1 MKIRSLELIGFKSFY
16 EKTTIQFQ
24 DGINAIVG
32 PNGCGKSNILDAI
45 RWVLGEQNPRR
56 LRAEGMEEVVSNGGE
71 TSKPLG
77 MGEVSLAL
85 TDVSH
90 KGYEEVVIKRRLF
103 RSGESE
109 YYINGTPCRLKDI
122 TEMFLDTG
130 AGARAYSTVDQGKVE
145 HLITAKPEEKRT
157 LIEEAAGI
165 VRYRVRRRETE
176 RKIES
181 TKENLRRLK
190 DIMDEINRQM
200 GSLSRQARDAEEFKR
215 LSEEARSLESRI
227 IYSKLYKME
236 EEKNRLIQE
245 KSELEEQVLS
255 LSEQIKNK
263 ESIHENIEAKT
274 NFVERKLEELG
285 KEIYDLKS
293 ELQAKEALEELV
305 RSEVSGIDEFIKRL
319 EKEIELLL
327 EESERVNI
335 QINLKQ
341 KILGEVKADLS
352 NKEHKLERREEVLSE
367 IKAGFTINQT
377 ELEGTRTSLFEM
389 LDRYSSLRGSALGY
403 ERELSEL
410 QSRRQRT
417 NKEIGEVEVEKKKT
431 MSRISELQGYVN
443 ANEERRIKVEERKE
457 AIGLSL
463 ASLSATQE
471 SKRNEIEG
479 LSERFKEA
487 QPRLNVLKQIETS
500 YEWLPEGIRRFLLEK
515 KGNGILGVIAD
526 FISVP
531 KGYERALEAAFGEKL
546 KWAIVK
552 ESEEALSAVEY
563 LRELSIGRGTF
574 VPINN
579 TRKIEVLD
587 KNGNGIAPLSD
598 IVKVEGIDKDII
610 DNMLTNV
617 FVVSSLREALN
628 LKDEIED
635 GASFVTLGGDMLDST
650 GAISGGLATEGV
662 FERKREIEELT
673 IDTQNLEAEISRISK
688 EIESNQEEVEKL
700 QLTLRDLENELIEI
714 EIRGAEIKTDIANL
728 QDNIAKTNMRYGV
741 VEFDLKEIDSEI
753 LDRGGKLQVAQEAIK
768 QVEDQKIFL
777 EEKYA
782 KLKEGAEKL
791 EEEERHIEREITDLK
806 VEIAALIEK
815 EKGIDEDLGELGR
828 RQNEIRERIELEAK
842 EVGKKKQEKL
852 NFIKTEE
859 DAKRDVKSLL
869 SLLGQKDEELLV
881 KRNQKEELLL
891 QIKTAIEDKQ
901 RLNEE
906 IKGHE
911 KKISSLD
918 LRLNSLQIEIEHLRE
933 TIRET
938 GSSLT
943 SHDDPNEALMSIDP
957 ENLKGLVK
965 EGEETRLLKLK
976 ERIQKF
982 GPVNLLAPE
991 EYKSLEERFKFL
1003 SAQNEDLVNAISSL
1017 KKAMNKIDRESEK
1030 RFNATFEVLNKKFQE
1045 VFSRMFRGGEAKLVL
1060 TNNEDL
1066 LETGVDVMVRPKGK
1080 RFQSVSL
1087 LSGGEKA
1094 LSAIAL
1100 VLSACFIRP
1109 APFLLFDEIDAPLDD
1124 ANTGQVTDLLE
1135 EATKDSQIIIITH
1148 NKKTMK
1154 VARTLVGIT
1163 SDGRSTSKVVSVE
1176 LRGN

>member
-200 GSLSRQARDAEEFKR
+200 GSLSRQARDEEEFKC

-263 ESIHENIEAKT
+263 ESIHE
-274 NFVERKLEELG
+274 
-285 KEIYDLKS
+285 
-293 ELQAKEALEELV
+293 
-305 RSEVSGIDEFIKRL
+305 
-319 EKEIELLL
+319 
-327 EESERVNI
+327 ESERVNI

-352 NKEHKLERREEVLSE
+352 NKEHKLKRREEVLSG

-389 LDRYSSLRGSALGY
+389 LDKSSSLRGSALGY

-417 NKEIGEVEVEKKKT
+417 NKEFGEVEIERKKT
-431 MSRISELQGYVN
+431 ISRISELQGYVN

-768 QVEDQKIFL
+768 QVKDQKIFL

-791 EEEERHIEREITDLK
+791 EEEERHIEKEITDLK

-906 IKGHE
+906 KKGHE

-943 SHDDPNEALMSIDP
+943 SHDDP
-957 ENLKGLVK
+957 K
-965 EGEETRLLKLK
+965 EGYE
-976 ERIQKF
+976 Q
-982 GPVNLLAPE
+982 
-991 EYKSLEERFKFL
+991 
-1003 SAQNEDLVNAISSL
+1003 D
-1017 KKAMNKIDRESEK
+1017 
-1030 RFNATFEVLNKKFQE
+1030 
-1045 VFSRMFRGGEAKLVL
+1045 
-1060 TNNEDL
+1060 
-1066 LETGVDVMVRPKGK
+1066 
-1080 RFQSVSL
+1080 
-1087 LSGGEKA
+1087 
-1094 LSAIAL
+1094 
-1100 VLSACFIRP
+1100 
-1109 APFLLFDEIDAPLDD
+1109 
-1124 ANTGQVTDLLE
+1124 
-1135 EATKDSQIIIITH
+1135 
-1148 NKKTMK
+1148 
-1154 VARTLVGIT
+1154 
-1163 SDGRSTSKVVSVE
+1163 
-1176 LRGN
+1176 

>member
-263 ESIHENIEAKT
+263 ESIHENIEATT
-274 NFVERKLEELG
+274 NFVERKLEE
-285 KEIYDLKS
+285 
-293 ELQAKEALEELV
+293 
-305 RSEVSGIDEFIKRL
+305 L

-352 NKEHKLERREEVLSE
+352 NKEHKLKRREEVLSE

-431 MSRISELQGYVN
+431 ISRISELQGYVN

-728 QDNIAKTNMRYGV
+728 QDNIAKTKMRYGV

-815 EKGIDEDLGELGR
+815 EKG
-828 RQNEIRERIELEAK
+828 
-842 EVGKKKQEKL
+842 
-852 NFIKTEE
+852 T
-859 DAKRDVKSLL
+859 
-869 SLLGQKDEELLV
+869 
-881 KRNQKEELLL
+881 
-891 QIKTAIEDKQ
+891 
-901 RLNEE
+901 
-906 IKGHE
+906 
-911 KKISSLD
+911 
-918 LRLNSLQIEIEHLRE
+918 
-933 TIRET
+933 
-938 GSSLT
+938 
-943 SHDDPNEALMSIDP
+943 
-957 ENLKGLVK
+957 
-965 EGEETRLLKLK
+965 
-976 ERIQKF
+976 
-982 GPVNLLAPE
+982 
-991 EYKSLEERFKFL
+991 
-1003 SAQNEDLVNAISSL
+1003 
-1017 KKAMNKIDRESEK
+1017 
-1030 RFNATFEVLNKKFQE
+1030 
-1045 VFSRMFRGGEAKLVL
+1045 
-1060 TNNEDL
+1060 
-1066 LETGVDVMVRPKGK
+1066 
-1080 RFQSVSL
+1080 
-1087 LSGGEKA
+1087 
-1094 LSAIAL
+1094 
-1100 VLSACFIRP
+1100 
-1109 APFLLFDEIDAPLDD
+1109 
-1124 ANTGQVTDLLE
+1124 
-1135 EATKDSQIIIITH
+1135 
-1148 NKKTMK
+1148 
-1154 VARTLVGIT
+1154 
-1163 SDGRSTSKVVSVE
+1163 
-1176 LRGN
+1176 

>member
-1 MKIRSLELIGFKSFY
+1 MRIKSLELIGFKSFY
-16 EKTTIQFQ
+16 EKTTVQFQ

-71 TSKPLG
+71 TSKPFG
-77 MGEVSLAL
+77 MAEVSLAL
-85 TDVSH
+85 TDASH

-109 YYINGTPCRLKDI
+109 YSINGTPCRLKDI

-190 DIMDEINRQM
+190 DVMDEINRQM
-200 GSLSRQARDAEEFKR
+200 GSLSRQARDAEGFKR
-215 LSEEARSLESRI
+215 LSEEARSLELRI

-236 EEKNRLIQE
+236 EEKNRLLQE

-274 NFVERKLEELG
+274 NLVEHKLEELG
-285 KEIYDLKS
+285 KEIYDLKL

-305 RSEVSGIDEFIKRL
+305 RSEVSGIDELIKRL

-352 NKEHKLERREEVLSE
+352 NKEHELKLREGVLSE
-367 IKAGFTINQT
+367 IKAGFTTNQT
-377 ELEGTRTSLFEM
+377 ELEGTRTSLFAM
-389 LDRYSSLRGSALGY
+389 LDKFSSLRGSALGY
-403 ERELSEL
+403 ERELYEL

-417 NKEIGEVEVEKKKT
+417 NKEIGEVEIEKKKT
-431 MSRISELQGYVN
+431 ISRISELQDYVN
-443 ANEERRIKVEERKE
+443 ANEKRRIKVEGRKE

-487 QPRLNVLKQIETS
+487 QSRLNVLKQIETS

-546 KWAIVK
+546 KWAIVR

-563 LRELSIGRGTF
+563 LRELSLGRGTF

-579 TRKIEVLD
+579 TRRIEVLD
-587 KNGNGIAPLSD
+587 KNGNGIVPLSD

-628 LKDEIED
+628 LKDTIED

-650 GAISGGLATEGV
+650 GAISGGLAVEGV

-673 IDTQNLEAEISRISK
+673 IDTQNLEAGLSRISK

-714 EIRGAEIKTDIANL
+714 EIKGAEIKPDITNL
-728 QDNIAKTNMRYGV
+728 QDNIAKTNMRYEV
-741 VEFDLKEIDSEI
+741 VEFDLNEIDSEI
-753 LDRGGKLQVAQEAIK
+753 LDREGKLQEAQEAIK
-768 QVEDQKIFL
+768 QVEDQKMFL

-791 EEEERHIEREITDLK
+791 EEEEKHIERKITDLK
-806 VEIAALIEK
+806 IELAALIEK

-828 RQNEIRERIELEAK
+828 RKNDIRERIELEAK
-842 EVGKKKQEKL
+842 EVEKKKQEKL

-869 SLLGQKDEELLV
+869 SLLSQRDEEMLV
-881 KRNQKEELLL
+881 KRNEKDELLL

-933 TIRET
+933 TIREN
-938 GSSLT
+938 SSYPG
-943 SHDDPNEALMSIDP
+943 HDDNNEALRSIDP
-957 ENLKGLVK
+957 EGLKGLVT
-965 EGEETRLLKLK
+965 EGEEARLLKLK
-976 ERIQKF
+976 EKIEKF

-991 EYKSLEERFKFL
+991 EYKNLEERFKFL
-1003 SAQNEDLVNAISSL
+1003 GAQNEDLVNAISLL

-1030 RFNATFEVLNKKFQE
+1030 RFNATFELLNKKFQV
-1045 VFSRMFRGGEAKLVL
+1045 VFSRLFRGGEAKLVL
-1060 TNNEDL
+1060 TNSEDL

-1124 ANTGQVTDLLE
+1124 ANTSQVTDLLE

-1154 VARTLVGIT
+1154 VAKTLVGIT